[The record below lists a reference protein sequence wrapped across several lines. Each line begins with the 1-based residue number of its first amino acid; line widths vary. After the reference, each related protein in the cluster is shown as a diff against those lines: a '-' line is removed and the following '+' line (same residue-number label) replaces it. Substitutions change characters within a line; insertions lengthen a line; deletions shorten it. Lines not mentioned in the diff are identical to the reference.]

1 MPEITLSAEPRA
13 VIGKQVS
20 ALRRKGIV
28 PVVLYGGHQE
38 PKNLQIEE
46 RALRKT
52 LKQAGGF
59 RLIAMQISG
68 AAQLCL
74 ARDVQQHPITRKIL
88 HADFQAVVMSEKI
101 ILSVPLRFN
110 GESPA
115 VRAGLGLLIHSRES
129 VQIEALPGDLID
141 YIEADIS
148 QLQSPGQAVHV
159 SDLKVGDKVRIV
171 THGEETLALIV
182 ATKEEKLTEETT
194 TEEEATAEVEVIK
207 KEKADEAEAEEGEKK

>member
-1 MPEITLSAEPRA
+1 MPEIILSAEPRT
-13 VIGKQVS
+13 VVGKQVN
-20 ALRRKGIV
+20 ALRRKGVV
-28 PVVLYGGHQE
+28 PIVLYGGHQE

-46 RALRKT
+46 RALRRT
-52 LKQAGGF
+52 LKQAGGY
-59 RLIAMQISG
+59 RLINMTING
-68 AAQLCL
+68 TAQMCL

-88 HADFQAVVMSEKI
+88 HADFQAVVMSEKVTI
-101 ILSVPLRFN
+101 SVPLHFV

-115 VRAGLGLLIHSRES
+115 MRAGLGLLIHSRES

-148 QLQSPGQAVHV
+148 QLLNPGQAIHV
-159 SDLKVGDKVRIV
+159 SDLKVSDKVRIV

-194 TEEEATAEVEVIK
+194 TEEATAEVEVIK
-207 KEKADEAEAEEGEKK
+207 KEKEAETEEEGEKK